1 LNKLSIILVLL
12 FIGFSQF
19 LIAQKFADKKFYL
32 VDSLD
37 LKSLTKEDRTII
49 DSALTIYHNAEN
61 DSIQL
66 LQLNMLIAGCENQ
79 IWIKYNDFLLQKS
92 LQLIE
97 NKNLSKSLLNFYKKN
112 LASCYNN
119 LGFYYFG
126 IDNNE
131 KAISFFEEAIKISE
145 EISDKAVIPTA
156 LNNIGFIF
164 KQQGDVLR
172 ALDYYHRSLKLNKE
186 LNEQEEIALAL
197 NNIGSIYFKMEEHDK
212 ALNYFREAL
221 IIEKEVGKKKNIARV
236 YSNIGSVYAAQDKK
250 RDAID
255 YFDQSLKIYTEI
267 DIKKGI
273 ATSLSKIAT
282 LEMSMIDEFSE
293 NKNSLLNYVLLKH
306 KNAYQIYKDLKDN
319 EGIAYALNN
328 ISLTYTALGE
338 VNSAYDYATRSLEI
352 AKKIGFPETIKNA
365 AQVLKNILYKKRE
378 YKLAYELQELY
389 YEMQDSMSN
398 LSIKEA
404 TIQKQFQYQ
413 YEKKSITDSIQN
425 SEKEKIVKAEIT
437 LKDEQIKRQTTEQYA
452 LFGGVFILI
461 VFGGITFKRYK
472 KSQLQKNIIAQ
483 QKQLVEAKSKE
494 ITDSI
499 NYAKRIQDSIL
510 PPISELKKQLRNS
523 FVYYQP
529 KDIVAGDFYWLESVG
544 DTMLFAAADCTGHG
558 VPGAMVSVVCN
569 GALNRSVGEYKLSKP
584 CEILDKTRDLVV
596 ETFERSGD
604 ETSLRDGMDISLC
617 SLQLSK
623 NSATLQWAGA
633 NNPIYIISPTVIA
646 SATAYREIGTSCP
659 DLSGKQF
666 VENEQTALVPLVTRH
681 DEKYELIEI
690 KPNKQPIGKHFRQD
704 SFTNHTINLQ
714 KGDTIYIF
722 TDGYADQFGG
732 EKGKKLMYKP
742 FKELLLSIQEKTME
756 EQKIVL
762 EQFFENWKGSLE
774 QVDDV
779 CVIGVRI

>member
-1 LNKLSIILVLL
+1 
-12 FIGFSQF
+12 
-19 LIAQKFADKKFYL
+19 
-32 VDSLD
+32 
-37 LKSLTKEDRTII
+37 
-49 DSALTIYHNAEN
+49 
-61 DSIQL
+61 
-66 LQLNMLIAGCENQ
+66 
-79 IWIKYNDFLLQKS
+79 
-92 LQLIE
+92 
-97 NKNLSKSLLNFYKKN
+97 
-112 LASCYNN
+112 
-119 LGFYYFG
+119 
-126 IDNNE
+126 
-131 KAISFFEEAIKISE
+131 
-145 EISDKAVIPTA
+145 
-156 LNNIGFIF
+156 
-164 KQQGDVLR
+164 
-172 ALDYYHRSLKLNKE
+172 
-186 LNEQEEIALAL
+186 
-197 NNIGSIYFKMEEHDK
+197 
-212 ALNYFREAL
+212 
-221 IIEKEVGKKKNIARV
+221 
-236 YSNIGSVYAAQDKK
+236 
-250 RDAID
+250 
-255 YFDQSLKIYTEI
+255 
-267 DIKKGI
+267 
-273 ATSLSKIAT
+273 
-282 LEMSMIDEFSE
+282 
-293 NKNSLLNYVLLKH
+293 
-306 KNAYQIYKDLKDN
+306 
-319 EGIAYALNN
+319 
-328 ISLTYTALGE
+328 
-338 VNSAYDYATRSLEI
+338 
-352 AKKIGFPETIKNA
+352 
-365 AQVLKNILYKKRE
+365 
-378 YKLAYELQELY
+378 
-389 YEMQDSMSN
+389 MQDSMSN

-413 YEKKSITDSIQN
+413 YEKKLITDSIQN

-529 KDIVAGDFYWLESVG
+529 KDIVAGDFYWLESVD

-569 GALNRSVGEYKLSKP
+569 GALNRAVGEYKLSKP
-584 CEILDKTRDLVV
+584 CEILDKARDLVV

-633 NNPIYIISPTVIA
+633 NNPIYIIRPTVIA
-646 SATAYREIGTSCP
+646 SATAYREIGTSCS
-659 DLSGKQF
+659 DLSGKQS
-666 VENEQTALVPLVTRH
+666 VENEQATFESKITRY

-742 FKELLLSIQEKTME
+742 FKELLLSMQEKTME